1 MAGISDRGE
10 KETMAKGD
18 NADRPTGAGSGPVF
32 AFGKNWLTFLGRLSD
47 ERIRAA
53 VRSLS
58 DLLAA
63 ERLDGKRFLDV
74 GSGSGLFSLA
84 AMRLGAAAVRSFDVD
99 PGSVACAVDL
109 KRRYFPGDARWTVSA
124 GSILDRAFV
133 DSLGRFD
140 IVYSWGVLHHTGNM
154 RTAFDNVRRLVA
166 PGGRLVIAIYNDQG
180 RKSRVWRWIKK
191 TYCRTPAALRVPLF
205 LPIPLYFEA
214 KWALAALARGK
225 LPERTSRDQD
235 ARGMSRYCDWVD
247 WLGGYP
253 FEVAKPEEVV
263 SFFEG
268 KGFAA
273 EKCVTVGSG
282 SGNNEFVFRAPPADA
297 AERA

>member
-1 MAGISDRGE
+1 MDSG
-10 KETMAKGD
+10 KH
-18 NADRPTGAGSGPVF
+18 ADRPTEAVSGPAF
-32 AFGKNWLTFLGRLSD
+32 AFGKNWRNFLGRLGE

-58 DLLAA
+58 ELLAA

-84 AMRLGAAAVRSFDVD
+84 AMRLGAAEVRSFDVD
-99 PGSVACAVDL
+99 PGSAACAVEL
-109 KRRYFPGDARWTVSA
+109 KRRYFPGDGRWTISA
-124 GSILDRAFV
+124 GSVLDRAFV

-140 IVYSWGVLHHTGNM
+140 VVYSWGVLHHTGDM
-154 RTAFDNVRRLVA
+154 RAAFDNVRRAVA
-166 PGGRLVIAIYNDQG
+166 SGGILAIAIYNDQG

-191 TYCRTPAALRVPLF
+191 AYCRTPEALRTALF
-205 LPIPLYFEA
+205 LPIPLCFEA
-214 KWALAALARGK
+214 RRAIAGLAQGRLPARA
-225 LPERTSRDQD
+225 PREQD
-235 ARGMSRYCDWVD
+235 ARGMSPYCDWVD

-263 SFFEG
+263 SFFEDR
-268 KGFAA
+268 GFLT
-273 EKCVTVGSG
+273 EKRVAVGSG
-282 SGNNEFVFRAPPADA
+282 SGNNEYVFRAPLEDA

>member
-1 MAGISDRGE
+1 MAGVPDRGE
-10 KETMAKGD
+10 KERMVNRE
-18 NADRPTGAGSGPVF
+18 NADRPTAAASGPVF
-32 AFGKNWLTFLGRLSD
+32 AFGKNWRNFLGRLNE

-63 ERLDGKRFLDV
+63 GRLDGKRFLDV

-84 AMRLGAAAVRSFDVD
+84 AMRLGAAGVRSFDVD
-99 PGSVACAVDL
+99 PGSVACAVEL
-109 KRRYFPGDARWTVSA
+109 KRRHFPGDARWTISA
-124 GSILDRAFV
+124 GSVLDRAFV

-140 IVYSWGVLHHTGNM
+140 VVYSWGVLHHTGNM
-154 RTAFDNVRRLVA
+154 RAAFDNVRRLV
-166 PGGRLVIAIYNDQG
+166 PPSGTLVIAIYNDQG

-191 TYCRTPAALRVPLF
+191 TYCRTPAALRAPLF

-214 KWALAALARGK
+214 RRALAALAQGK
-225 LPERTSRDQD
+225 LPTRTPREQD
-235 ARGMSRYCDWVD
+235 ARGMSLYCDWVD

-263 SFFEG
+263 SFFEDG
-268 KGFAA
+268 GFLT
-273 EKCVTVGSG
+273 EKCVAVGGG
-282 SGNNEFVFRAPPADA
+282 SGNNEYVFRAPPADA